1 MIELEIVYLENM
13 HNGEHLMKKL
23 LTLLLLGL
31 VLIGLSGCPDQKF
44 PQGRQVPPEDVQK

>member
-1 MIELEIVYLENM
+1 MHRGEN
-13 HNGEHLMKKL
+13 LMKKL

-44 PQGRQVPPEDVQK
+44 PQGKQVPPKDAQK